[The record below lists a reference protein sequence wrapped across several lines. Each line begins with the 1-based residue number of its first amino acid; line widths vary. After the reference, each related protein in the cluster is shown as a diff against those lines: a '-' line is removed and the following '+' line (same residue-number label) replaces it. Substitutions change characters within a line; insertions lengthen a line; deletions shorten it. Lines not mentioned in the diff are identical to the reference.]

1 MSNRTPRELETRQNA
16 GRRWT
21 PPSLLPDPNKEADYA
36 FRWIRTSYLNQPDER
51 NLSSKRTQGWEAV
64 RLEDHPELQTYGKD
78 SGNVEIGGLMLH
90 KMPKEFVDQ
99 RNAYYDKF
107 TRDQTAAVDATLM
120 KENDPRMPLFSE
132 RKSTTSRGTRG

>member
-1 MSNRTPRELETRQNA
+1 MSAICPQNGHKVGKPSGWKITR
-16 GRRWT
+16 
-21 PPSLLPDPNKEADYA
+21 S
-36 FRWIRTSYLNQPDER
+36 FRLTEKN
-51 NLSSKRTQGWEAV
+51 
-64 RLEDHPELQTYGKD
+64 

-107 TRDQTAAVDATLM
+107 TRDQTASVDSTLM